1 MRKKN
6 KLCKGQNP
14 CQGFK
19 LVLKKSNGYADKG
32 MKIQSS
38 GPGSRS
44 CLTISFLENTQVRWD
59 KYPSRCYIFS
69 FSRDVLISNTRT

>member
-19 LVLKKSNGYADKG
+19 LVLKKSNGYADKD

-44 CLTISFLENTQVRWD
+44 CLTISFLKNTQVRWD